1 MTYAV
6 IDCESTFFQ
15 KGNPFSYQNRLCLV
29 GVRINGINEI
39 IPIEYDPTHP
49 YSEGLTRLGE
59 LINSVSTVVL
69 FNAKFDLNWLARYG
83 VFIPDTC
90 LVFDCQLVE
99 FILGNQRPAYPSL
112 DWCLSK
118 YGLGSKSDVVRTEY
132 WEKGIDTDHI
142 PIDILNEYLNGDLL
156 KTDELYIRL
165 QSEMVRE
172 SAKTNLIQLH
182 LSDLRVLQEMEFN
195 GQRFS
200 WDSIADAQILAS
212 EELREIDDKI
222 KEYVP
227 ADCRAIWNANS
238 GDHLSILLYGGV
250 LRGKRAMPYQR
261 IYKTGPNAGQ
271 SISANKWENYEYI
284 FPQLVKPI
292 KGSELKKDGFFSTD
306 EETLLSLSK
315 PKALLRLLLRRA
327 ELAKLIQT
335 YYLGLPGI
343 RDKYDWQDGL
353 LHGTLNQCRVITG
366 RLSSEKPNQQNFPKE
381 LNEYII
387 SRFN

>member
-15 KGNPFSYQNRLCLV
+15 KGNPFSYRNRLCLV
-29 GVRINGINEI
+29 GVRINDINEI

-59 LINSVSTVVL
+59 LINSVSTIVL
-69 FNAKFDLNWLARYG
+69 FNAKFDLNWIVRYG
-83 VFIPDTC
+83 FFIPDTC

-142 PIDILNEYLNGDLL
+142 PIDVLNEYLNGDLL

-165 QSEMVRE
+165 QSELVRE

-182 LSDLRVLQEMEFN
+182 LSDLRILQEMEFN

-200 WDSIADAQILAS
+200 WDSLADAQILAS
-212 EELREIDDKI
+212 EELREIDAEI
-222 KEYVP
+222 KNGWVP
-227 ADCRAIWNANS
+227 MEAQHIFNIDS
-238 GDHLSILLYGGV
+238 GDHLSTLLYGGMI
-250 LRGKRAMPYQR
+250 RG
-261 IYKTGPNAGQ
+261 TSN
-271 SISANKWENYEYI
+271 S
-284 FPQLVKPI
+284 V
-292 KGSELKKDGFFSTD
+292 ST
-306 EETLLSLSK
+306 
-315 PKALLRLLLRRA
+315 
-327 ELAKLIQT
+327 
-335 YYLGLPGI
+335 
-343 RDKYDWQDGL
+343 
-353 LHGTLNQCRVITG
+353 
-366 RLSSEKPNQQNFPKE
+366 
-381 LNEYII
+381 
-387 SRFN
+387 